1 MNNKYSF
8 SIYNIL
14 IYIAELYPLGRS
26 KFAPGTVASFFTI
39 LLGYFLLL
47 NLSLNELIIFIIFIN
62 IIAFISIKFYLNKKN
77 VSDPKEIVIDE
88 LSGQLIS
95 LLTLPILNI
104 QINFTSLLL
113 AFLTFR
119 FFDIT
124 KIGLKKIEKI
134 SGPLGVLLDD
144 VFAGIYSFII
154 QYIFWKYF
162 YNELG

>member
-1 MNNKYSF
+1 MKNKYSF

-26 KFAPGTVASFFTI
+26 KLAPGTVASFFTI